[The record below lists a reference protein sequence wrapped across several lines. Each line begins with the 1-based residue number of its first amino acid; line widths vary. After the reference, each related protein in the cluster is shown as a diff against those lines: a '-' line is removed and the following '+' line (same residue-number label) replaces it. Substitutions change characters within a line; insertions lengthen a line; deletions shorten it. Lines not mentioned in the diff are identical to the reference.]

1 MCESDYESV
10 NNSDP
15 LFLILNSF
23 LTNLI
28 TKFVKYN
35 NFISDSISV
44 ISCVPQRDPLFP
56 LLFNLFVNDIVFS
69 IKYSNI
75 PLDKKRIKADEAKI
89 YKFISNTADA
99 ELLQYDSTNFQ
110 NWCILNARRTK
121 DFDVCEDIGLV
132 FAICIDVLMS
142 AVVGT
147 G

>member
-110 NWCILNARRTK
+110 NWCILNGILYPLILINVNVSLFLKNIILFPVNT
-121 DFDVCEDIGLV
+121 C
-132 FAICIDVLMS
+132 S
-142 AVVGT
+142 
-147 G
+147 